1 MSTIWKTTETNR
13 NKFTGQL
20 SCWSRQQKLAII
32 ASLVMLGILLAVSAC
47 SKQSQAPT
55 TGGVSAS
62 APNSLAAPAPAPP
75 QRAAAASPSILTATK
90 KSPKK
95 RPATVTYKDAATG
108 VSFVYPRK
116 FVLATGEKA
125 RPRFDDNAVPMN
137 FTQSGGATVATVAL
151 PKSLY
156 PGTDFATG
164 FFSVNV
170 NQGLAEEECSHF
182 AFVDV
187 SNQDGEP
194 VDAEKVKVG
203 LNELEMTSEFVG
215 SVTRQAEAQ
224 YYHQYEN
231 GVCYEYVLGL
241 GTAGFG
247 TSDGV
252 EPVDRD
258 QIFAQLKKILATA
271 KIHPVTSEQGTE
283 QAAGTGESAK

>member
-170 NQGLAEEECSHF
+170 NQGLAEEECFCVCRCEQSGWR
-182 AFVDV
+182 AGRCRESQSWIERVGNDLRIR
-187 SNQDGEP
+187 GECYSAGGGTVLPP
-194 VDAEKVKVG
+194 V
-203 LNELEMTSEFVG
+203 
-215 SVTRQAEAQ
+215 
-224 YYHQYEN
+224 
-231 GVCYEYVLGL
+231 
-241 GTAGFG
+241 
-247 TSDGV
+247 
-252 EPVDRD
+252 
-258 QIFAQLKKILATA
+258 
-271 KIHPVTSEQGTE
+271 
-283 QAAGTGESAK
+283 